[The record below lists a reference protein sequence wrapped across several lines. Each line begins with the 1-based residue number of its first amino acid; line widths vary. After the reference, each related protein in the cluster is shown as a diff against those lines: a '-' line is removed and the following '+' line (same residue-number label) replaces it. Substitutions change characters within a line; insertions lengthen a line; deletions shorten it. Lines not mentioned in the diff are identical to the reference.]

1 MFSKTLREIRQKRN
15 WKQRDIA
22 ELTGFKLQSSS
33 RYEIDL
39 RKPSWDFL
47 VALVEKGK
55 VDPHE
60 LFQAE

>member
-15 WKQRDIA
+15 WRQKDVA
-22 ELTGFKLQSSS
+22 EMTGFKLQSIS

-39 RKPSWDFL
+39 RKPCWDFV

-55 VDPHE
+55 VDPRE
-60 LFQAE
+60 LFQAG